1 MVMRLIFMGTPDF
14 SVPILDALQ
23 AAGHEIAAVYS
34 QPARPA
40 GRGMADIKSAV
51 HRRAVAMDLTV
62 RTPVNF
68 KDAATR
74 VEFQSFNADAAVVA
88 AYGLIL
94 PQEIL
99 SSPRLGC
106 FNVHASLLPRW
117 RGAAPIQRA
126 IMAGDTVSGVTI
138 MKMERGLDTGPM
150 CLVREIAIT
159 AGMTAGELHDQLSA
173 MGAELMGEALR
184 RLEDATL
191 IETPQP
197 SDGVTYAAKIE
208 KRETRLMF
216 GVNAVEVVN
225 RIRGLS
231 PFPGA
236 WFEVAA
242 AGGTERIKVLAAD
255 VIGDGDEPTVAGDRS
270 PGVILDATPTIGCAA
285 GAVRLRT
292 VQRAGKKPV
301 TAAEFMRGFRLPIG
315 TRVG

>member
-1 MVMRLIFMGTPDF
+1 MAMRLIFMGTPDF

-23 AAGHEIAAVYS
+23 AAGHDIAAVYS
-34 QPARPA
+34 QPPRPA
-40 GRGMADIKSAV
+40 GRGMADVKSAV
-51 HRRAVAMDLTV
+51 HRRAEAVGLFV

-68 KDAATR
+68 KDETTR
-74 VEFQSFNADAAVVA
+74 VEFQSLNADVAVVA

-94 PQEIL
+94 PQDVL

-126 IMAGDTVSGVTI
+126 IMAGDTETGVTI
-138 MKMERGLDTGPM
+138 MKMQRGLDTGPM
-150 CLVREIAIT
+150 CLVREIAIP
-159 AGMTAGELHDQLSA
+159 AGMTAGDLHDALSA
-173 MGAELMGEALR
+173 MGAALMGEALR
-184 RLEDATL
+184 LLENGTL
-191 IETPQP
+191 SETPQP
-197 SDGVTYAAKIE
+197 LEGVTYAAKIE
-208 KRETRLMF
+208 KGEARLTF
-216 GVNAVEVVN
+216 DVSAVEVVN
-225 RIRGLS
+225 RIRGLA

-236 WFEVAA
+236 WFEVASGVSA
-242 AGGTERIKVLAAD
+242 ERIKVLAAD
-255 VIGDGDEPTVAGDRS
+255 VVTDDDRS
-270 PGVILDATPTIGCAA
+270 SAAADRLPGVVLDATPTIACAG